1 MSIKRQPLDERLLSR
16 LTTHVDDWW
25 WLCEQA
31 WKEHSKSLSIV
42 SLYRRIKNMHRL
54 VNHCHLRMETQTMAL
69 TLHTAL
75 KKKSHSKIHLKR
87 DGRESSSW
95 WRCPWWS
102 TMASGIM
109 LPPWCSGARWSC
121 CRWSK
126 SSNVWVYFFF
136 LVELGKAIYLS
147 ISSNRDLYR
156 VMQSYAGDMCPS
168 SFGYCTHHRI
178 RATRRCCFFSYA
190 QSKTKYR
197 NHQKVK
203 RSQVEFRHWQ
213 ELNTDQV
220 RYVQLILTR
229 TKSIM
234 YCMTVLNT
242 IIINITSF
250 GTEIDEKEHFPIV
263 WIETPYKRISIRLY
277 CLHCFNSTFFGYVC
291 VCVSFLARL

>member
-1 MSIKRQPLDERLLSR
+1 M
-16 LTTHVDDWW
+16 
-25 WLCEQA
+25 
-31 WKEHSKSLSIV
+31 
-42 SLYRRIKNMHRL
+42 
-54 VNHCHLRMETQTMAL
+54 
-69 TLHTAL
+69 
-75 KKKSHSKIHLKR
+75 
-87 DGRESSSW
+87 
-95 WRCPWWS
+95 
-102 TMASGIM
+102 
-109 LPPWCSGARWSC
+109 
-121 CRWSK
+121 
-126 SSNVWVYFFF
+126 
-136 LVELGKAIYLS
+136 ELGKAIYLS